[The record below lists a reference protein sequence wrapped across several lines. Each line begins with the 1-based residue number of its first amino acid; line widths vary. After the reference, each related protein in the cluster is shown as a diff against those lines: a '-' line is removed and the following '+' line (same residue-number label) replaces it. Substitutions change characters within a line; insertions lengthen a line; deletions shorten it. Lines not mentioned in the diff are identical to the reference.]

1 MWPPDFSHG
10 VVCNLTGRAGLPPE
24 PYWLAL
30 TLYIV
35 PNTTLPALAA
45 QALHDPMAELAEL
58 AAASG
63 QRGCAYCGGLGHRIA
78 DCPKLQTQNR
88 EQQRKSKDYFGSAGG
103 FGAEM

>member
-63 QRGCAYCGGLGHRIA
+63 QRHRIA